1 MKRRTPKGLIP
12 IDIKSAQN
20 AIKRH
25 NTNAVK
31 ASQEEI
37 KKVLSEAPQV
47 APAKPDVDTDV
58 ETKPTT
64 PTRRRT
70 MSPEEPVEEPAKAI
84 AKKIA
89 QRFKQGKK

>member
-1 MKRRTPKGLIP
+1 MKKSDLRRI
-12 IDIKSAQN
+12 I
-20 AIKRH
+20 
-25 NTNAVK
+25 
-31 ASQEEI
+31 QEEI
-37 KKVLSEAPQV
+37 KKVLSEVPQPQI
-47 APAKPDVDTDV
+47 AEPETDV

-89 QRFKQGKK
+89 QRFKQGRK

>member
-1 MKRRTPKGLIP
+1 MKKSDLRRI
-12 IDIKSAQN
+12 I
-20 AIKRH
+20 R
-25 NTNAVK
+25 
-31 ASQEEI
+31 EEI
-37 KKVLSEAPQV
+37 EKVLAEAPQPQI
-47 APAKPDVDTDV
+47 AEPETDV
-58 ETKPTT
+58 ETNLTT